1 MNRILIDY
9 LLNVKGVNKPLYII
23 LYLSLLLSLVMRLEY
38 PFENRNN
45 ELYIEGK
52 SSVQLADRYGTP
64 LYVYSE
70 SLICEKI
77 DVFKRILKKNYS
89 KTRVLYACKANTNLS
104 ILGIL
109 KDRGAEI
116 DAVSPGEVYLAL
128 QAGFNPHEILFT
140 GTSVS
145 EAEMVDLSKLGTRM
159 NVDSISQLE
168 KLLEINPPE
177 TISMRINPMIG
188 AGHHEHVITAGPD
201 VKFGIWETQA
211 SEAYR
216 MALEAGVNRF
226 GIQMHI
232 GSGIMDVEIYKQA
245 VDRLFNIAH
254 NIAESNGIQFDF
266 IDIGGGIGV
275 SYRPEEKQIDL
286 SSFIETMFEFI
297 KEKLVEYNLGE
308 PEIWLEPGRYLVAD
322 SGILLTKVTTLKE
335 TPGRV
340 FVGVDAGFNTLVRPA
355 MYGSYH
361 HILNASGMNKPL
373 QKYDVYG
380 PLCESG
386 DIFGRDRYIQ
396 EIDEGD
402 ILAFMTAGA
411 YGYSMASNYNTRP
424 RPAEVMVLGGEPRII
439 RKRETLEDMIR
450 GQ

>member
-1 MNRILIDY
+1 MQL
-9 LLNVKGVNKPLYII
+9 G
-23 LYLSLLLSLVMRLEY
+23 Y

-52 SSVQLADRYGTP
+52 SSVHLTNQYGTP

-70 SLICEKI
+70 SKI
-77 DVFKRILKKNYS
+77 RDNLNALNNILKKNYS

-104 ILGIL
+104 ILRIL
-109 KDRGAEI
+109 KDGGAEI

-128 QAGFNPHEILFT
+128 QAGFKPHEILFT
-140 GTSVS
+140 GTSVG
-145 EAEMVDLSKLGTRM
+145 EAEMTYLSKVGTRM
-159 NVDSISQLE
+159 NIDSVSQLE
-168 KLLEINPPE
+168 KLLEINQPE

-211 SEAYR
+211 SEAYGV
-216 MALEAGVNRF
+216 ALEAGVKKF

-245 VDRLFNIAH
+245 ASRLMHIAR
-254 NIAESNGIQFDF
+254 NIAECNDIHFDF

-275 SYRPEEKQIDL
+275 TYRPEEKQIDL
-286 SSFIETMFEFI
+286 NSFIETIFELI
-297 KEKLVEYNLGE
+297 KEKLVEYHLGE
-308 PEIWLEPGRYLVAD
+308 PEIWLEPGRYIVAD
-322 SGILLTKVTTLKE
+322 SGILLTKVTTLKQ

-355 MYGSYH
+355 MYGAYH

-373 QKYDVYG
+373 KKYDVYG

-386 DIFGRDRYIQ
+386 DIFDRDRTIQ

-424 RPAEVMVLGGEPRII
+424 RPAEVMVSGGEPRII
-439 RKRETLEDMIR
+439 RKRETLEDLIH
-450 GQ
+450 GQIT

>member
-1 MNRILIDY
+1 
-9 LLNVKGVNKPLYII
+9 
-23 LYLSLLLSLVMRLEY
+23 MRLEY
-38 PFENRNN
+38 PFENRSN

-52 SSVQLADRYGTP
+52 SCVDLTGQHGTP
-64 LYVYSE
+64 LYVYSK

-77 DVFKRILKKNYS
+77 NALKDILKKNYP

-104 ILGIL
+104 ILRIL

-128 QAGFNPHEILFT
+128 QAGFKPHEILFT

-145 EAEMVDLSKLGTRM
+145 EAEMTYLSKADIRM
-159 NVDSISQLE
+159 NVDSLSQLE

-211 SEAYR
+211 SEAYG
-216 MALEAGVNRF
+216 MALKARVKRF

-232 GSGIMDVEIYKQA
+232 GSGIMDVEIYRQA
-245 VDRLFNIAH
+245 VGRLMHIAH
-254 NIAESNGIQFDF
+254 NIAESNDIEFDF

-275 SYRPEEKQIDL
+275 PYRPEEKQIDL
-286 SSFIETMFEFI
+286 NSFIETIFESI

-308 PEIWLEPGRYLVAD
+308 PEIWLEPGRYIVAD
-322 SGILLTKVTTLKE
+322 SGVLLTKVTTLKQ

-373 QKYDVYG
+373 QRYDVYG

-386 DIFGRDRYIQ
+386 DIFDRDRTIQ
-396 EIDEGD
+396 EIVEGD

-424 RPAEVMVLGGEPRII
+424 RPAEVMVSDGEPRII
-439 RKRETLEDMIR
+439 RKRETLEDLIH
-450 GQ
+450 GQIT